1 MFQRQAYP
9 LSTLVTITR
18 RHGLHL
24 SATSF
29 PSAASLKQITH
40 QGSLCPSTWDG
51 SSKSLLCQETFK
63 NIKATPAVFLVGAR
77 PPRHH
82 LSALPKHGAMTA
94 QEGCP
99 PRTPTSGTNTLGPA
113 GSQQSWREHEPHS
126 ILPPRLLGSTSGLWN
141 LRVLSKCYMILFSI
155 KIYKDPKGNGQYRK
169 TRIKK
174 MIVQR

>member
-1 MFQRQAYP
+1 MTF
-9 LSTLVTITR
+9 TR

-40 QGSLCPSTWDG
+40 QGSLCPSMWGG

-63 NIKATPAVFLVGAR
+63 NTKATPAVFLLGER
-77 PPRHH
+77 PPRHY

-94 QEGCP
+94 QDSCP
-99 PRTPTSGTNTLGPA
+99 PQTLTSGTNTLGPA
-113 GSQQSWREHEPHS
+113 GWQQNWREHEPHS
-126 ILPPRLLGSTSGLWN
+126 ILPSRLVGSTSGLWN
-141 LRVLSKCYMILFSI
+141 PRVLSKCYMILFSI
-155 KIYKDPKGNGQYRK
+155 KIDKDPKGDGQYRK